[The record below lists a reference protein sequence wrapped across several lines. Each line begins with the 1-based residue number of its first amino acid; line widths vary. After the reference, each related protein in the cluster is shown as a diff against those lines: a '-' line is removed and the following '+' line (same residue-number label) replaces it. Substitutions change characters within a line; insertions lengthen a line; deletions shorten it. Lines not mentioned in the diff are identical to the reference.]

1 VNNFALEEFL
11 KEISPELPCGQNL
24 ENDFA
29 FAQLEDE
36 ARGKKEIQLGDQI
49 IPEVPPDWK
58 KVRTSAFDL
67 LARSRDIQVAMH
79 LTCALLHTDG
89 IAGMVQGLAIIRGLL
104 HKYWDEVYPRQDPED
119 DYPILRINT
128 LGTLKDYKKIL
139 DPIAR
144 TPLTQSK
151 LGNFSWRDLEKGQ
164 ENLPPSANND
174 EIPDVALV
182 EAAFLDTPLDYL
194 KQQRDTVNQALQL
207 TEEIVDSVTEKI
219 GSVYSVDILP
229 LTNLLKNIAQF
240 LDEQIRQRPETEAKG
255 DDFDG
260 VSDDQESIKR
270 SGMPNTRGGIHNR
283 EEVVR
288 SIDAICKY
296 FERYEPS
303 SPVPFLLLRAK
314 KMLTMNF
321 MEIISELA
329 PDGVNQAEN
338 ICGVQKQK

>member
-1 VNNFALEEFL
+1 MDNFTLEEFL

-36 ARGKKEIQLGDQI
+36 ARGKKEIQMGDQI

-58 KVRTSAFDL
+58 KVRTSAFEL

-89 IAGMVQGLAIIRGLL
+89 MAGMVQGLAIIHGLL
-104 HKYWDEVYPRQDPED
+104 EKYWNEVYPRQDPED
-119 DYPILRINT
+119 EYPILRINI
-128 LGTLKDYKKIL
+128 LGTLKDFKKIL

-151 LGNFSWRDLEKGQ
+151 IGNFSWHDKELVQ
-164 ENLPPSANND
+164 ESLHAAAKNE
-174 EIPDVALV
+174 EIPDLAII
-182 EAAFLDTPLDYL
+182 EAAFLDTPMDYL
-194 KQQRDTVNQALQL
+194 KQQLATINQARQL
-207 TEEIVDSVTEKI
+207 TEDIVDLVTDKI
-219 GSVYSVDILP
+219 GSIYSVDILP
-229 LTNLLKNIAQF
+229 LIKLLKSMGQF
-240 LDEQIRQRPETEAKG
+240 LEEKIQQHPEPELAESAG
-255 DDFDG
+255 NVELAG
-260 VSDDQESIKR
+260 EVSR
-270 SGMPNTRGGIHNR
+270 SGTPSTSGGIHNR
-283 EEVVR
+283 EDVIR

-314 KMLTMNF
+314 KMLAMNF
-321 MEIISELA
+321 MEIILELA
-329 PDGVNQAEN
+329 PDAVNQAET